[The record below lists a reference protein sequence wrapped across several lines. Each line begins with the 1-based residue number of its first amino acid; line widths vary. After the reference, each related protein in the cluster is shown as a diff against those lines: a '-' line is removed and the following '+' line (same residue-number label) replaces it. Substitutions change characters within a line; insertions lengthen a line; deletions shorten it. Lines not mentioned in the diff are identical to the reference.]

1 MKVEKIQSGILVMK
15 YYNSGCVE
23 KYEWNENNF
32 HILKNIIKQT
42 LYAIIY
48 AFETKGF
55 VHGDLHSGNVLLIPT
70 INKKIFYENK
80 MIEPD
85 LLEAVIMDFSK
96 SKINQI
102 NKYNDLVKNIN
113 KYVSCILT
121 SNNIKLN

>member
-1 MKVEKIQSGILVMK
+1 MSEFFFLKRSLLLVSPSLL
-15 YYNSGCVE
+15 NS
-23 KYEWNENNF
+23 
-32 HILKNIIKQT
+32 ININ
-42 LYAIIY
+42 
-48 AFETKGF
+48 
-55 VHGDLHSGNVLLIPT
+55 S
-70 INKKIFYENK
+70 KIFYENK